1 MEVTTDWRQQAIELS
16 KFVKQDGKKLS
27 RRQIARILEVPKT
40 TLQEFLKKHDESIVL
55 EQDFSRIL
63 VISDMHTPFQHPKTL
78 EFLAALKLRYSPT
91 FVVCVGDEA
100 DKAGLS
106 YHEKSTSLPSA
117 EDELKLAQMYLKEV
131 EKIFP
136 QMTLLHSNHGSLA
149 FRKAATAGIPNAYM
163 KSYKDVYGVGD
174 GWKWVDHLCID
185 LPNGLP
191 VHFTHGRA
199 TDVTKVGK
207 VHGMCVV
214 QGHHHSLSKV
224 EWWAPFGITGKDQKR
239 LWAMQL
245 GCLIDDYSAAFNY
258 NKGQMLSPLINCGI
272 IINGKPEI
280 IFLDELVKGK

>member
-1 MEVTTDWRQQAIELS
+1 MEVTTDWRKQAIELS

-149 FRKAATAGIPNAYM
+149 FRKAATAGIPSAYM
-163 KSYKDVYGVGD
+163 KSYQDVYGVGD
-174 GWKWVDHLCID
+174 GWKWVDHLNID

-207 VHGMCVV
+207 THGMCVV

-224 EWWAPFGITGKDQKR
+224 EWWKPFSVKGKDQKP

-245 GCLIDDYSAAFNY
+245 GCLIDDYSPAFNY
-258 NKGQMLSPLINCGI
+258 NKGQMLSPMLNCGI
-272 IINGKPEI
+272 IINGKPEV
-280 IFLDELVKGK
+280 IFLDELVK

>member
-1 MEVTTDWRQQAIELS
+1 MEVTSWREQAIELS

-131 EKIFP
+131 EKI
-136 QMTLLHSNHGSLA
+136 
-149 FRKAATAGIPNAYM
+149 
-163 KSYKDVYGVGD
+163 
-174 GWKWVDHLCID
+174 
-185 LPNGLP
+185 
-191 VHFTHGRA
+191 
-199 TDVTKVGK
+199 
-207 VHGMCVV
+207 
-214 QGHHHSLSKV
+214 
-224 EWWAPFGITGKDQKR
+224 
-239 LWAMQL
+239 
-245 GCLIDDYSAAFNY
+245 
-258 NKGQMLSPLINCGI
+258 
-272 IINGKPEI
+272 
-280 IFLDELVKGK
+280 

>member
-40 TLQEFLKKHDESIVL
+40 TLQEFMKKHDESIVL

-131 EKIFP
+131 EKLFP
-136 QMTLLHSNHGSLA
+136 QLTLLHSNHGSLA
-149 FRKAATAGIPNAYM
+149 FRRAATHGIPEAYL

-174 GWKWVDHLCID
+174 GWKWVDHLCIN

-224 EWWAPFGITGKDQKR
+224 EWWAPF
-239 LWAMQL
+239 
-245 GCLIDDYSAAFNY
+245 S
-258 NKGQMLSPLINCGI
+258 
-272 IINGKPEI
+272 
-280 IFLDELVKGK
+280 VKGKAQKPL

>member
-1 MEVTTDWRQQAIELS
+1 MEVTSWREQAIELS

-40 TLQEFLKKHDESIVL
+40 TLQEFMKKHDESIVL

-174 GWKWVDHLCID
+174 GWKWVDHLCIN

-224 EWWAPFGITGKDQKR
+224 EWWKPFSVKGKAQKP

-245 GCLIDDYSAAFNY
+245 GCLIDDYSPAFNY
-258 NKGQMLSPLINCGI
+258 NKGQMTAPMLNCGV
-272 IINGKPEI
+272 IINGKPEV